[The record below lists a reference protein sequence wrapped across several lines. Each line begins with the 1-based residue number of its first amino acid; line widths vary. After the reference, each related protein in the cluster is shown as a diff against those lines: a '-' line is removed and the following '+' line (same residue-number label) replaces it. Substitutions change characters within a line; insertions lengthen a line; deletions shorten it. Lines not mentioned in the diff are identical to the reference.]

1 MEHPKNSHKLCKT
14 LREAKKVST
23 GRNFNS
29 RLYSEATKREHF
41 LDKKNTKIA
50 KRSHAHKGY
59 GSSFKADILNSFN
72 PELQFTDN
80 ESEIKKKLT
89 NLLTELRGFKFVT
102 TLAIEF

>member
-1 MEHPKNSHKLCKT
+1 MSQSTAKHTTKLTSNQSVTMEHPKNSHKLCKT

-41 LDKKNTKIA
+41 LDKKKKYAKIA

-59 GSSFKADILNSFN
+59 ASSYNVDILNSFN
-72 PELQFTDN
+72 LEL
-80 ESEIKKKLT
+80 
-89 NLLTELRGFKFVT
+89 
-102 TLAIEF
+102 